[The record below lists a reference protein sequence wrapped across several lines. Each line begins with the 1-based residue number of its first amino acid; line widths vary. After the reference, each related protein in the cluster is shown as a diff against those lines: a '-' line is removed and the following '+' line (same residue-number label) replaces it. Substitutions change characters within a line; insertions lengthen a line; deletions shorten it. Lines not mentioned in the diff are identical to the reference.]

1 MEEIEKEK
9 EKEEEN
15 FADTSCPNF
24 YPYVPGKSNPTLP
37 NGRFYSTA
45 LSEKD
50 TSGSTSCSDNNRL
63 SRPINLFSSEFR
75 KIDTDLKRMHRIWSN
90 ID

>member
-1 MEEIEKEK
+1 MEEA
-9 EKEEEN
+9 EKEEN
-15 FADTSCPNF
+15 HTDTDTDNSCPNF
-24 YPYVPGKSNPTLP
+24 YPYVPGKSKSLLS
-37 NGRFYSTA
+37 GVRFISTA